1 MPPRDTAATTA
12 DLDHLAISALR
23 FLAVDMVEA
32 AKSGHPGAPLGQ
44 APMAYLL
51 FARHLHFDPA
61 SPEWPNRDRFVLS
74 CGHASALLYGLLHLA
89 GYDLPM
95 AELRRFR
102 QLGSKTPGHPEHG
115 LAPGVETTTGPLGQG
130 LGNAV
135 GMALA
140 EQLLA
145 HRFNRE
151 GFALFDHRVWVLAS
165 DGDLM
170 EGVASE
176 ASSLAG
182 HLRLGKLN
190 VLYDSNRITIEGST
204 DLAFTEDVVARY
216 RAYGWHTTE
225 VEDGNDLDALDAAM
239 RAAAAETAR
248 PSLILVHTHIGYGS
262 PNKQD
267 SEESHGA
274 PLGAEEARATKE
286 ALGWPVEPPFL
297 VPDQARLAFAHA
309 RDRGE
314 AERQAWERLLKRY
327 AAAHPELAGELARRR
342 ARALP
347 DAFADLLPSFEPG
360 KGMATRQASG
370 TVLNAL
376 RDHLPE
382 LVGGSADL
390 AGSNN
395 TLLDGEGDF
404 RAGEPGRNL
413 RYGVREHAMGAA
425 MNGMALSGLLRPYG
439 GTFLIFSDYMRPS
452 VRLAALMG
460 QPAIYVFTH
469 DSIFLGEDGPT
480 HQPISQLQALRAIPN
495 LVVLRPADANETAA
509 AWAVALERTT
519 GPTAL
524 ALTRH
529 KVPVLEGT
537 RELAAEGVRRG
548 AYVLRD
554 APEGAPA
561 VLLLATGSEVSLA
574 VSAHEALAERGVASR
589 VVSMPSWELFA
600 RQDALYRES
609 VLPRAVRK
617 RLAIEAASPFG
628 WHRWVGDEG
637 DVLGV
642 ERFGAS
648 APWEDLAKEYGFTVE
663 NVVARVEQLLA

>member
-51 FARHLHFDPA
+51 FARHLRFDPA
-61 SPEWPNRDRFVLS
+61 SPDWPNRDRFVLS

-145 HRFNRE
+145 DRFNRE

-204 DLAFTEDVVARY
+204 DLAFTEDVLARY

-239 RAAAAETAR
+239 RTAAAETAR
-248 PSLILVHTHIGYGS
+248 PSLVLVRTHIGYGS

-267 SEESHGA
+267 SEESHGS

-297 VPDQARLAFAHA
+297 VPDEARRAFAAA

-314 AERQAWERLLKRY
+314 AERQAWERLLDRY
-327 AAAHPELAGELARRR
+327 TSAHPELAAELARRR

-347 DAFADLLPSFEPG
+347 DSFADLLPSFGPG

-370 TVLNAL
+370 AVLNAL

-404 RAGEPGRNL
+404 RPGEPGRNL

-452 VRLAALMG
+452 VRLAALME

-537 RELAAEGVRRG
+537 RELAAEGVGRG

-554 APEGAPA
+554 APEGAPD

-574 VSAHEALAERGVASR
+574 VSAHEALAERGVAAR

-600 RQDALYRES
+600 RQDTLYRES
-609 VLPRAVRK
+609 VLPRAIRK

-663 NVVARVEQLLA
+663 NVISKVERLLV